1 MKKHTI
7 RSLQLTKTSSSEK
20 KLNMLTCYD
29 FQTACMLNET
39 ALDMILVGDSLGNV
53 ILGYETT
60 IEVTLEEMRI
70 FSSAVKRGAKN
81 KFVIADMPFG
91 SYASY
96 DKGIDNGI
104 YLFQNSKCE
113 AVKLEGASEL
123 NCKIIKRLTESGVP
137 VMGHIGLMPQSVH
150 AQGGYYK
157 HGKTED
163 AKKRILN
170 EALALEKAGCFSIV
184 LECVEESLSNEITQA
199 LSIPTIGIGS
209 GTQCDGQVLVLND
222 LLGMSTKTPNFVH
235 PIANLYEVKKELIS
249 GYLN

>member
-1 MKKHTI
+1 MKKHTT
-7 RSLQLTKTSSSEK
+7 RSLRLNKSSTSDK

-29 FQTACMLNET
+29 YQTACLLDET
-39 ALDMILVGDSLGNV
+39 ALDLILVGDSLGNV

-70 FSSAVKRGAKN
+70 FSSAVKRGAQN

-96 DKGIDNGI
+96 DQGIENGI

-157 HGKTED
+157 HGKTD
-163 AKKRILN
+163 DDKKRILK
-170 EALALEKAGCFSIV
+170 EALALEQAGCFSIV
-184 LECVEESLSNEITQA
+184 LECVEETLANEITKA
-199 LSIPTIGIGS
+199 ISIPTIGIGS
-209 GTQCDGQVLVLND
+209 GVHCDGQVLVLND
-222 LLGMSTKTPNFVH
+222 LLGMSTRTPSFVE
-235 PIANLYEVKKELIS
+235 PIANLYEVKKDLIS
-249 GYLN
+249 EYLN